1 MDNIP
6 MKVQNQIAM
15 LQQLQQQLQT
25 VISQKAQYD
34 LAVREAKRAQ
44 EALKDLSDDA
54 EVFMNIGTVLV
65 QQQKAKVEA
74 SLTEKVETLEI
85 RIKSLEKQEKAMQ
98 TKFEQLSAQVK
109 EALEGKKPSSS
120 PPS

>member
-25 VISQKAQYD
+25 VITQKAQYD

-44 EALKDLSDDA
+44 ETLKDLSDEA
-54 EVFMNIGTVLV
+54 EIFMNIGTVLV
-65 QQQKAKVEA
+65 QQKKQKVDA
-74 SLTEKVETLEI
+74 SLAEKIETLEI

-98 TKFEQLSAQVK
+98 VKFEQLSGQVK
-109 EALEGKKPSSS
+109 EALEGKKAPNVS
-120 PPS
+120 

>member
-15 LQQLQQQLQT
+15 LQQLQQQLQA
-25 VISQKAQYD
+25 VINQKAQYD
-34 LAVREAKRAQ
+34 LTIREAKRAQ
-44 EALKDLSDDA
+44 EALKDLPEDA

-74 SLTEKVETLEI
+74 SLTEKIETLEV

-98 TKFEQLSAQVK
+98 TRFEQLSAQVK
-109 EALEGKKPSSS
+109 EALEGKKSA
-120 PPS
+120 PPTS

>member
-25 VISQKAQYD
+25 VITQKAQYD

-44 EALKDLSDDA
+44 EALKDLSDEA
-54 EVFMNIGTVLV
+54 EIFMNIGTVLV
-65 QQQKAKVEA
+65 QQKKQKVDA
-74 SLTEKVETLEI
+74 SLAEKIETLEL

-98 TKFEQLSAQVK
+98 VKFEQLSGQVK
-109 EALEGKKPSSS
+109 EALEAKKAPSVS
-120 PPS
+120 

>member
-44 EALKDLSDDA
+44 EALKDLPEGA
-54 EVFMNIGTVLV
+54 EVFMNIGTILV
-65 QQQKAKVEA
+65 QQKK
-74 SLTEKVETLEI
+74 EKVDSILSEKIETLEI

-98 TKFEQLSAQVK
+98 VKFEQLSAQVK
-109 EALEGKKPSSS
+109 EALEGKKPSG
-120 PPS
+120 PS